1 MIGFTEATHV
11 LRKFLC
17 LWNRRQQCDSERNL
31 NRRSCWFLCCEQL
44 VENQALLP
52 FIRQMR
58 GLLQTLQKV
67 F

>member
-31 NRRSCWFLCCEQL
+31 NRRSWRVDFYA
-44 VENQALLP
+44 V
-52 FIRQMR
+52 
-58 GLLQTLQKV
+58 
-67 F
+67 